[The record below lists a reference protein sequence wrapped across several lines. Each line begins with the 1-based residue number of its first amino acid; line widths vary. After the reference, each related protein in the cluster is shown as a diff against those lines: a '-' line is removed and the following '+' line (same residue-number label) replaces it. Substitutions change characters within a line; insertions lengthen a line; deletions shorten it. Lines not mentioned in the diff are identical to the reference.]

1 MLAVMHARGSIGAA
15 ARQAALE
22 LHAVILTG
30 SRPVLALLGTLGVPA
45 GPCLVQVLGLGWSI
59 KQFAQHGW
67 QGAKLNQET
76 ASGILAA
83 ALTALADGKAR
94 LLLDRALES
103 AAPRGIEA

>member
-30 SRPVLALLGTLGVPA
+30 SRPVLLLLGTLGVPA

-59 KQFAQHGW
+59 KEFARHGW

-76 ASGILAA
+76 ASGILVA
-83 ALTALADGKAR
+83 ALTSLADGKAR

-103 AAPRGIEA
+103 AAPGGAKA

>member
-59 KQFAQHGW
+59 KQFAQQGW
-67 QGAKLNQET
+67 QGQKLNQET
-76 ASGILAA
+76 ASGILVA
-83 ALTALADGKAR
+83 ALTSLADGKAR
-94 LLLDRALES
+94 LLLDRALEG